1 MTGVCL
7 LPRFVLRGV
16 LLPVLVVG
24 AVVAAA
30 AYAVSDKEAKKAKA

>member
-1 MTGVCL
+1 MHGICL
-7 LPRFVLRGV
+7 LPRAVLRGV

-30 AYAVSDKEAKKAKA
+30 AYALSDKKEKKA